1 MEPHDILKKVI
12 AWRLISI
19 LVTMLVLF
27 VATGDVKSA
36 TSITVFLHIILMS
49 CHYGFEKLWVRRT
62 KNESR

>member
-1 MEPHDILKKVI
+1 MEPRDILKKVI

-27 VATGDVKSA
+27 VSTGDVKSA
-36 TSITVFLHIILMS
+36 TSITIFLHIILMS
-49 CHYGFEKLWVRRT
+49 CHYGFEKLWARRT

>member
-1 MEPHDILKKVI
+1 MEPRDILKKVI

-27 VATGDVKSA
+27 VATGDAKSA
-36 TSITVFLHIILMS
+36 TNITIFLHIILMS
-49 CHYGFEKLWVRRT
+49 CHYGFEKLWARRT

>member
-12 AWRLISI
+12 AWRSISI

-36 TSITVFLHIILMS
+36 TSITIFLHIALVT
-49 CHYGFEKLWVRRT
+49 CHYGFEKIWFARL